1 MKTLFSLL
9 ILMMITSCGGHDYKY
24 RVSGTVIL
32 PESPVIKS
40 SNAVWYTD
48 SINFN
53 GDTIYYFNSD
63 GSKVKINPPYVL
75 IDHSK

>member
-1 MKTLFSLL
+1 MKNL
-9 ILMMITSCGGHDYKY
+9 IFALVIILVSCNKKDYRYEIRGKVYVPTSGINPVHD
-24 RVSGTVIL
+24 
-32 PESPVIKS
+32 
-40 SNAVWYTD
+40 AVWYTD